1 MEIDLGKLVD
11 DHIKESSR
19 RGLVSDTNG
28 IIMDTPEAIVDLI
41 ELLSQKDVEFEWKRN
56 QVKAFFLS
64 FLVRLEEDTYL
75 RVTYELVR
83 RCLDHVDIDELADK
97 LCFFVSGDKLL
108 DQILQTKDE
117 QRLKQFNRLLIN
129 ELLLRGRVISDDK
142 KKIFLESFSEF
153 DFNWVGL
160 ELNEIETGLS
170 LRNYTLN
177 GSGFGFSFGLQSEKK
192 FPYSVLDFSDIKLSK
207 NTNQELNNLSSTIA
221 KDHIHLIEMGSFEY
235 SAKDIDGLPAGIIC
249 HLSYNEYLSE
259 ITNIAFKQINIKDLF
274 HYLFSMSV
282 FGGAYGRG
290 GSGATSRINSWKVI
304 SGLIQKNYLEFSKEE
319 IVEALNH
326 FTWAEFSTEQ
336 GWFINE
342 WIDLGVIGINI
353 KEKKYAIL
361 VISDTD

>member
-129 ELLLRGRVISDDK
+129 ELLLRGRVIR
-142 KKIFLESFSEF
+142 E
-153 DFNWVGL
+153 
-160 ELNEIETGLS
+160 
-170 LRNYTLN
+170 
-177 GSGFGFSFGLQSEKK
+177 
-192 FPYSVLDFSDIKLSK
+192 DIS
-207 NTNQELNNLSSTIA
+207 
-221 KDHIHLIEMGSFEY
+221 
-235 SAKDIDGLPAGIIC
+235 
-249 HLSYNEYLSE
+249 
-259 ITNIAFKQINIKDLF
+259 
-274 HYLFSMSV
+274 
-282 FGGAYGRG
+282 
-290 GSGATSRINSWKVI
+290 
-304 SGLIQKNYLEFSKEE
+304 
-319 IVEALNH
+319 
-326 FTWAEFSTEQ
+326 
-336 GWFINE
+336 
-342 WIDLGVIGINI
+342 
-353 KEKKYAIL
+353 
-361 VISDTD
+361 